1 MRLLATVFVLVATQ
15 ASAAE
20 DGARKVTAAA
30 PDFFSGTYL
39 LQVFGSLV
47 VVIGLMFGV
56 LWALRKFN
64 GVGTGVGGQLKVVA
78 SVGLGQREKAVLVN
92 AGNTQLLIGV
102 APGSVRTLHVFD
114 EPIDSLQ
121 AASATDA
128 TPQVTFGDVWKQAMG
143 KNNGDAS

>member
-1 MRLLATVFVLVATQ
+1 MAGQAT
-15 ASAAE
+15 AAE
-20 DGARKVTAAA
+20 EAARKVTAAA

-47 VVIGLMFGV
+47 VVIGLMFAV

-102 APGSVRTLHVFD
+102 APGSVRTLHVFE
-114 EPIDSLQ
+114 EPV
-121 AASATDA
+121 DA
-128 TPQVTFGDVWKQAMG
+128 ITVSNADDAKPQVTFGEVWKQAMG
-143 KNNGDAS
+143 KKDGDVS